1 MQYKEAVKKS
11 ELQEDLFMIVLSMEL
26 TNPDDLIQEM
36 REWKEI
42 VMDWYAARKQ
52 AATEVRFIAVS
63 EVKYHQ
69 AIEEFTELCHANDV
83 DLKGVFKSVK
93 LHLDLHDGIGTKIRE
108 RIFEIGK
115 EDSNLWSRW
124 FGQSKQRP

>member
-42 VMDWYAARKQ
+42 V
-52 AATEVRFIAVS
+52 VV
-63 EVKYHQ
+63 
-69 AIEEFTELCHANDV
+69 N
-83 DLKGVFKSVK
+83 
-93 LHLDLHDGIGTKIRE
+93 
-108 RIFEIGK
+108 
-115 EDSNLWSRW
+115 
-124 FGQSKQRP
+124 